1 MYNNKYSVTWI
12 ISNTIQEDFSTWEKE
27 VFAESV
33 KDFNEYFANAS
44 KYSTRNK
51 KYISD
56 ISYIHNKIRIK
67 FETEYPL
74 LNIGRRGNALRQYS
88 RILSENGMDYYVHE
102 HRLMRTSW
110 KNDELYL
117 DRLLVWI

>member
-1 MYNNKYSVTWI
+1 MYNNRYSVTWI

-33 KDFNEYFANAS
+33 EDFNEYFANAS
-44 KYSTRNK
+44 EYNTRNK

-56 ISYIHNKIRIK
+56 ISYIHNKIRIM

-74 LNIGRRGNALRQYS
+74 PDVRRRGNALRQYS
-88 RILSENGMDYYVHE
+88 RILSENGMDCYVRE
-102 HRLMRTSW
+102 HRLMRAS
-110 KNDELYL
+110 
-117 DRLLVWI
+117 

>member
-44 KYSTRNK
+44 KNSTSNK

-74 LNIGRRGNALRQYS
+74 PNIGRRGNALRQYS

-102 HRLMRTSW
+102 HRLMRTS
-110 KNDELYL
+110 
-117 DRLLVWI
+117 